1 MKRQSQAEAVLRK
14 QVTTIDNNMTE
25 LQSERAKL
33 QAKWDTL
40 FDLKQQ
46 TEQEIH
52 WLSLAREAK
61 RNKGV

>member
-1 MKRQSQAEAVLRK
+1 MKRQSQAEAALCK

-52 WLSLAREAK
+52 RLSLVREAK
-61 RNKGV
+61 GNKR

>member
-14 QVTTIDNNMTE
+14 QVTIIGNSMTE

-33 QAKWDTL
+33 QVKWDTL

-52 WLSLAREAK
+52 RLYLAREAK
-61 RNKGV
+61 RNKP